1 MQNTNQP
8 SRQAFDGVTLS
19 AAYTDNAYVIDV
31 AGFDKVSLDIDYT
44 VGSGEL
50 ASELNFK
57 LEHSSDGTNWYSLA
71 IDETGGTSVITPRVW
86 EVVGTMKVNILVD
99 MAYKQVRMS
108 LIETDK
114 VTNSGVASVDF
125 TLSRLG

>member
-8 SRQAFDGVTLS
+8 SRSAFDDVTLS

-57 LEHSSDGTNWYSLA
+57 LEHSSDGVSWYSLA
-71 IDETGGTSVITPRVW
+71 IDETGVTSVITPRVW

-99 MAYKQVRMS
+99 MAYKKVRMS

-114 VTNSGVASVDF
+114 VTNAGVASVDF